1 MSALLCREGEDEKE
15 EEVVV
20 AVPHRGAQPY
30 SPHLLGHRF
39 MMDGEGSFG
48 DVSSIPEDE
57 AYSSAPSTYR
67 SSTSCDTSEYDQFS
81 SSRSCIFT
89 HSRTSS
95 LVGGSYAHYADSPSV
110 VMTHVRKPSSSS
122 IQSAPIVLGSPHSH
136 PLECTVTSSPQAGIF
151 ALERL
156 AVASQETLRDVDG
169 GGAEGEGEGGV
180 SSGGE
185 TDQPKQVSSSC
196 HRECLGDI
204 FRDCLSVMVFPS
216 SSDLFTH

>member
-1 MSALLCREGEDEKE
+1 MLYREGEDEEKEE

-20 AVPHRGAQPY
+20 AAPYHGSHPY

-39 MMDGEGSFG
+39 MLDAEGSFG

-67 SSTSCDTSEYDQFS
+67 SSTSCDTSECDQFS

-95 LVGGSYAHYADSPSV
+95 LIGGNYAHFAENPSV
-110 VMTHVRKPSSSS
+110 VMTHTRKPSSSS
-122 IQSAPIVLGSPHSH
+122 IQSAPIVLGSPHPHPH
-136 PLECTVTSSPQAGIF
+136 PLECTVTSATQGGIF
-151 ALERL
+151 AMERVAL
-156 AVASQETLRDVDG
+156 ASQETLRDVDG

-185 TDQPKQVSSSC
+185 TDQVKQVS
-196 HRECLGDI
+196 
-204 FRDCLSVMVFPS
+204 
-216 SSDLFTH
+216 